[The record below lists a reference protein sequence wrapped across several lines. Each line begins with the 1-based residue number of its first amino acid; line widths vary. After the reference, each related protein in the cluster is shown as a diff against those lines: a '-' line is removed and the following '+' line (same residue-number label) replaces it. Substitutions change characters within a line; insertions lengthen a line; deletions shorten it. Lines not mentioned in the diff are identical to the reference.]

1 MKRIHVRV
9 PATTANLGPG
19 FDCMGC
25 AFSMY
30 ADFECEMIPEG
41 LEISGCPEEYQNEDN
56 LFVMAYRRMEEYLG
70 IPKSGLKINISSKI
84 PICRGLGSSATL
96 LVAGAYAC
104 NAMNGEYLDKKA
116 VLQVC
121 TDIEGHPDN
130 VAPCIYGGMITSLI
144 QDGVPVCA
152 SVPISGAV
160 GFVAMIPDFEVV
172 TEEAR
177 AVLPSMYSR
186 ADAIFNISRLGV
198 LIRAF
203 ETGDMHLIGKAMD
216 DRIHQPYRKNLIH
229 DYDFVESISRASG
242 AAACCVSGSGSTCL
256 AVVDVNRSEEVAS
269 RIREGLK
276 NSKYNWQ
283 VIPMIVDHHGAH
295 IVPW

>member
-1 MKRIHVRV
+1 
-9 PATTANLGPG
+9 
-19 FDCMGC
+19 
-25 AFSMY
+25 
-30 ADFECEMIPEG
+30 MIPEG
-41 LEISGCPEEYQNEDN
+41 LEITGCPEKYQNEDN
-56 LFVMAYRRMEEYLG
+56 LFVMAYRRMEKYLG
-70 IPKSGLKINISSKI
+70 IPKTGLRLHISSKI

-177 AVLPSMYSR
+177 AVLPEMYSR
-186 ADAIFNISRLGV
+186 ADAIFNVSRLGV

-216 DRIHQPYRKNLIH
+216 DRIHQPYRKGLIH

-256 AVVDVNRSEEVAS
+256 AVVDAARENDVAGK
-269 RIREGLK
+269 IRQALADSVYEWKVVALH
-276 NSKYNWQ
+276 
-283 VIPMIVDHHGAH
+283 IDHDGAH
-295 IVPW
+295 IVEN